1 MGKVETHGG
10 PSSASAPDM
19 LPFNKR
25 HREAQPSANGL
36 PRFPL
41 PSLSAVHAPSGVVR
55 PRVESFSDE
64 ERTQLMQ
71 RRNLTPARPVPA
83 APARVRAI
91 PPATPSSRP
100 PPAPRSARPS
110 GRVFPPK
117 PTMDEP
123 TKTAYAPMA
132 TAPVA
137 ELVIP
142 GPPRVPSEIPPAV
155 ASVAPPPMSTGDLP
169 AAVVTSNTKII
180 AGRPTASWTAA
191 LVAVGVFAGLVTA
204 VLARGDGDALLASFA
219 DPGHKA
225 AAAQIAAPPVVAQP
239 IATAISVAA
248 PAKAACADDA
258 KPVAPT
264 VIADTKG
271 IDVTADKAD
280 KADKVETRPEQKETK
295 PVAPKA
301 ASKLVAAVKPAVV
314 QPKADFTPAR
324 PPVVA
329 AKPAFAPKKSADDV
343 DSASAADALAKAQLE
358 AALGR

>member
-1 MGKVETHGG
+1 
-10 PSSASAPDM
+10 M

-91 PPATPSSRP
+91 PATTPSSRP

-169 AAVVTSNTKII
+169 AAVITSNTKII

-204 VLARGDGDALLASFA
+204 VLARGDGDALLASVV
-219 DPGHKA
+219 DPGHKV
-225 AAAQIAAPPVVAQP
+225 AAAQIAAPPAVAQP
-239 IATAISVAA
+239 VATAISVAA
-248 PAKAACADDA
+248 PAKAACADDT

-280 KADKVETRPEQKETK
+280 KVDKVEARPEQKETK
-295 PVAPKA
+295 AVAPKV
-301 ASKLVAAVKPAVV
+301 ASKPFVAAVKPAAV
-314 QPKADFTPAR
+314 QPKADVAPTK

-329 AKPAFAPKKSADDV
+329 RPAPAPKKSADDV